1 MYLTPG
7 NPRSHSLDRPGMPC
21 LLTGGRIHGGL
32 GEMVKLETEDFWHP
46 PVGTAGKVK
55 TSLITG

>member
-1 MYLTPG
+1 
-7 NPRSHSLDRPGMPC
+7 MPC
-21 LLTGGRIHGGL
+21 LLTGVRVHGGL
-32 GEMVKLETEDFWHP
+32 GETVKLETEDFWHP